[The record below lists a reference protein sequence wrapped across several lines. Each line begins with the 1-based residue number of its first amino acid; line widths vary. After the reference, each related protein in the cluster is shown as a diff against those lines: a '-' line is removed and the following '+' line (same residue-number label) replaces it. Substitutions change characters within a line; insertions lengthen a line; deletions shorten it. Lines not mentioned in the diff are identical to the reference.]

1 MLRATSQLL
10 TPSACLTTMSV
21 CTYYI
26 VYFQA
31 ADDGTE
37 VATAHD
43 KLAQARAAAAAAAAA
58 AKQTYSNSG
67 KDTCTALTTKAI
79 YIAL

>member
-43 KLAQARAAAAAAAAA
+43 KLAQARAAAAAA
-58 AKQTYSNSG
+58 KQTHSNSG
-67 KDTCTALTTKAI
+67 KDTCTALTTNAI